1 MRFQKVYIEITN
13 ICGLACSF
21 CPTKTLPSKI
31 MPLSFFEEI
40 VPQISHFTK
49 EIALHVMGDPLTL
62 SNLQAY
68 LDIALKHHLLVN
80 ITTSGFHL
88 KNHANLF
95 HPSLKQINISLN
107 SFNKNTPKMSFEEY
121 MQTIFNL
128 YEKRKNEEIFIN
140 LRLWNLDENNTEESY
155 NKEVFEALEAYFNIK
170 IIPDGKTFRLA
181 KKVLLHFD
189 NYFEWPSLQS
199 EHFSHS
205 FCHGLSSQI
214 AILCDGR
221 VVPCCLDADGIMSL
235 GNLHVNTL
243 EEILHSK
250 KAQDIINGF
259 KEKKAVEEL
268 CQKCSFKERFHE

>member
-95 HPSLKQINISLN
+95 SHHDITNFPIHHPCIRNGHPLAVL
-107 SFNKNTPKMSFEEY
+107 PRPGADH
-121 MQTIFNL
+121 L
-128 YEKRKNEEIFIN
+128 C
-140 LRLWNLDENNTEESY
+140 
-155 NKEVFEALEAYFNIK
+155 
-170 IIPDGKTFRLA
+170 GCFRLQH
-181 KKVLLHFD
+181 V
-189 NYFEWPSLQS
+189 PRGRSGLQPK
-199 EHFSHS
+199 
-205 FCHGLSSQI
+205 
-214 AILCDGR
+214 R
-221 VVPCCLDADGIMSL
+221 
-235 GNLHVNTL
+235 
-243 EEILHSK
+243 
-250 KAQDIINGF
+250 
-259 KEKKAVEEL
+259 
-268 CQKCSFKERFHE
+268 